1 MHRHRGY
8 RARHGGAHVGRIS
21 RLDFSPRRTPWH
33 LAAIHDANWTRL
45 AVELEKYGARAVLM
59 RVAGG
64 HITHDQGLAAL
75 QIYVDFLSGVHSVKE
90 HGGRPPAHRSG
101 AATAG
106 RRVGESLA

>member
-75 QIYVDFLSGVHSVKE
+75 QIYVDFLSGVHPVKE
-90 HGGRPPAHRSG
+90 HGGRQRAHAPDRAAPAPLG
-101 AATAG
+101 
-106 RRVGESLA
+106 GEYPG